1 MAHGSHRAVAA
12 AIIGNSF
19 VTVAKAGVFF
29 MTGSAAMLSEAMH
42 SLADT
47 LNQVLLMIGIRRSS
61 RVADS
66 SFPFGY
72 GGERA
77 VWALMSAVGIFFLGC
92 GVTVYHGIQSLLHPH
107 ELEGFGWA
115 VGVLVISFVLEF
127 SVLVLAVKIVHRDA
141 QGKPFLTY
149 LRREADPTSVAVVM
163 EDSAACLG
171 VIIALVGIF
180 AAHVTGNPVWD
191 SVASILIGLLLG
203 AIAVWLVVRTSH
215 LLVGPS
221 IPPDARRR
229 VREILSSNPAVE
241 KIVALR
247 TRMLDSETYRV
258 SADIEFSGEAL
269 AEKVDSR
276 LRDRFPEIA
285 AHPDYKEFSGKFADC
300 VIEELGDQIDVIE
313 EAIQRA
319 IPKAHY
325 LDIEAD

>member
-1 MAHGSHRAVAA
+1 MAHGSHRAVVA
-12 AIIGNSF
+12 AIIGNSI
-19 VTVAKAGVFF
+19 VMIAKTGVFF
-29 MTGSAAMLSEAMH
+29 ITGSAAMMSEAMH

-47 LNQVLLMIGIRRSS
+47 LNQILLMVGIRRSS

-92 GVTVYHGIQSLLHPH
+92 GVTVYHGIQSLRHPH
-107 ELEGFGWA
+107 QVEALGWA
-115 VGVLVISFVLEF
+115 VGVLCLSFVLEF
-127 SVLVLAVKIVHRDA
+127 GVLVLAVKTVYKDA
-141 QGKPFLTY
+141 HGRPFFPY
-149 LRREADPTSVAVVM
+149 LRYEADSTAVAVVM

-171 VIIALVGIF
+171 VLIALGGIF
-180 AAHVTGNPVWD
+180 LTHWTGDTVWD
-191 SVASILIGLLLG
+191 AVASILIGLLLG
-203 AIAVWLVVRTSH
+203 AIAVWLVARTSH

-221 IPPDARRR
+221 IPSDARQQ
-229 VREILSSNPAVE
+229 VREILSSNPVVE

-258 SADIEFSGEAL
+258 SADIEFSGEIL
-269 AEKVDSR
+269 AAKVERR
-276 LRDRFPEIA
+276 LLGQFPDIA
-285 AHPDYKEFSGKFADC
+285 AHPDYPEFSEKFADC
-300 VIEELGDQIDVIE
+300 VIEELGDQIDLIE

-319 IPKAHY
+319 IPEAHY